1 MYHKNTKKKEGVAKQ
16 MVRQNILKN
25 KKWAFN
31 TERDVNSI
39 RLYYTSKYCVTII
52 IVAQFI

>member
-16 MVRQNILKN
+16 MVSQNILKN

-31 TERDVNSI
+31 TER
-39 RLYYTSKYCVTII
+39 C
-52 IVAQFI
+52 